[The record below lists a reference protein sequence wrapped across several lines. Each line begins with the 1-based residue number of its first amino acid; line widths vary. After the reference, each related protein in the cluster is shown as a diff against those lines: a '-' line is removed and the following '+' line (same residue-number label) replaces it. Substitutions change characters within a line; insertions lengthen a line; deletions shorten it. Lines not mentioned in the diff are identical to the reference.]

1 MSQSSDAV
9 ALSGSPP
16 GRYPRS
22 SIFDF
27 VFGNPFSQQSETVPA
42 SQVLARIPDS
52 QPIFVDNNNGEE
64 YRRLPKRPRSTYN
77 AALLEPFKRDTKA
90 DRHSADRTLTLGR
103 VRDDALTVAANLRA
117 LGLDPAEVVALPPTP
132 TCARPELA
140 PVVLI
145 QLPNCL
151 AFASVL
157 FGTFASGLTASLASP
172 ALTATELGWILENAR
187 PRAIVTAKACLGAM
201 REALESQKDA
211 AFFGKVP
218 VFTVDV
224 ANDSYLSGT
233 AAAAAAVKPSSALSP
248 LEQDWSALL
257 RTPVSPGKSYQL
269 SASSAP
275 NRTAVILWSSGTSGR
290 SKGVL
295 ISHGALVFATA
306 SIWYDADWHRPG
318 LRQSWLG
325 YVPFYHVFGL
335 CNIFLLAP
343 CVGAACHV
351 MSAFNLEAMLA
362 GVQRRRVT
370 YLHMAPPVAVMLA
383 KAAVVD
389 KYAKQG
395 GFSSVVAGVT
405 GGAPIGHEVIVE
417 VHRRLGFR
425 VKIGYG
431 LSETCNTS
439 VQRGTSEADMHAGAG
454 DSGRPHYGV
463 ELLIAEDGQDF
474 TKGGPTRP
482 GKLGAPG
489 EILIRAPGVMSAY
502 LPIGGLGGGNKNPD
516 MSITTEALT
525 HDGWFRTGDVGF
537 LDPKGAVHITDRLKE
552 LIKVRAYQVAP
563 AELEAVLCSSESVAD
578 AGVIGVYDAS
588 QATEWPR
595 AYVVPRDAELV
606 RKGDREGLKRLA
618 GELKAL
624 VEKRTARYKW
634 LVGGIVFA
642 DAIPKS
648 PSGKILRRVIKDGG
662 VKGGI
667 EVMVYEKKKRDSK
680 L

>member
-1 MSQSSDAV
+1 MSQSSDTV
-9 ALSGSPP
+9 ALSGSAP
-16 GRYPRS
+16 GDNYPRS
-22 SIFDF
+22 NIFDF
-27 VFGNPFSQQSETVPA
+27 VFGNSFSEQSSFVPP
-42 SQVLARIPDS
+42 SQRLPHIEDS
-52 QPIFVDNNNGEE
+52 RPIFVDNNNE
-64 YRRLPKRPRSTYN
+64 
-77 AALLEPFKRDTKA
+77 
-90 DRHSADRTLTLGR
+90 RTLTYGR
-103 VRDDALTVAANLRA
+103 ARQDALTVSANLRS
-117 LGLDPAEVVALPPTP
+117 LGLDPDDTQALPATAS
-132 TCARPELA
+132 CARPELA

-172 ALTATELGWILENAR
+172 ALTATELAWILQNAR
-187 PRAIVTAKACLGAM
+187 PRAIVTATASLGAM
-201 REALESQKDA
+201 REALRAQEDA
-211 AFFGKVP
+211 AFFAAVP

-224 ANDSYLSGT
+224 AGDSYLSGSPPPPT
-233 AAAAAAVKPSSALSP
+233 PPSSSP
-248 LEQDWSALL
+248 GAAGQEQDWSALL
-257 RTPVSPGKSYQL
+257 RTPSTPQKSYHL
-269 SASSAP
+269 SAVAAP

-306 SIWYDADWHRPG
+306 SIWYDADFHRPG
-318 LRQSWLG
+318 LQQRWLG

-343 CVGAACHV
+343 AVGASCHV
-351 MSAFNLEAMLA
+351 MSSFNLEAMLA
-362 GVQRRRVT
+362 GVARRRVT

-389 KYAKQG
+389 KYAREG
-395 GFSSVVAGVT
+395 GFATVLAGVT
-405 GGAPIGHEVIVE
+405 GGAPLGHEVVLE

-425 VKIGYG
+425 VKMGYG

-439 VQRGTSEADMHAGAG
+439 LQRGSSEADMHEGAG

-463 ELLIAEDGQDF
+463 ELCIAADGQDF
-474 TKGGPTRP
+474 SSGRTTVPAR
-482 GKLGAPG
+482 LGEPG
-489 EILIRAPGVMSAY
+489 EILIRSPSLMSAY
-502 LPIGGLGGGNKNPD
+502 LPIGGVGRGAPAPD

-525 HDGWFRTGDVGF
+525 PDGWFRTGDVGF
-537 LDPKGAVHITDRLKE
+537 LDARGAVHITDRLKE

-563 AELEAVLCSSESVAD
+563 AELEAVLCSSEGVAD
-578 AGVIGVYDAS
+578 AGVIGVYDSS

-595 AYVVPRDAELV
+595 AYVVPRDADLV
-606 RKGDREGLKRLA
+606 RNGDRAGLERLA

-634 LVGGIVFA
+634 LIGGIVFA

-667 EVMVYEKKKRDSK
+667 EVSVYQKKKRDSK

>member
-1 MSQSSDAV
+1 MSQSSDTV
-9 ALSGSPP
+9 ALSGSAP
-16 GRYPRS
+16 GQYPHS
-22 SIFDF
+22 NIFDF
-27 VFGNPFSQQSETVPA
+27 VFGNPFSQQSDTVPA
-42 SQVLARIPDS
+42 SQKLARIEDS
-52 QPIFVDNNNGEE
+52 RPIFVDNNN
-64 YRRLPKRPRSTYN
+64 
-77 AALLEPFKRDTKA
+77 
-90 DRHSADRTLTLGR
+90 DRTLTFGK
-103 VRDDALTVAANLRA
+103 VREDALKVAANLRD
-117 LGLDPAEVVALPPTP
+117 LGLDPDQIHSLPKTP

-151 AFASVL
+151 AFASIL

-172 ALTATELGWILENAR
+172 ALTATELSWILQNAR
-187 PRAIVTAKACLGAM
+187 PRAIITAKACLGAM
-201 REALESQKDA
+201 HEALKSQKDT
-211 AFFGKVP
+211 AFFAKVP

-224 ANDSYLSGT
+224 ANDSYLT
-233 AAAAAAVKPSSALSP
+233 PTPAARPASSTSP

-257 RTPVSPGKSYQL
+257 KIPLSPARSYQL
-269 SASSAP
+269 SAETAP

-295 ISHGALVFATA
+295 ISHNALVFATA

-318 LRQSWLG
+318 LQQSWLG

-343 CVGAACHV
+343 CIGATCHV

-362 GVQRRRVT
+362 GVARRKVT

-383 KAAVVD
+383 KAAIVD
-389 KYAKQG
+389 KYARGG
-395 GFSSVVAGVT
+395 GFSTIVAGVT
-405 GGAPIGHEVIVE
+405 GGAPLGHEVVVE
-417 VHRRLGFR
+417 VHKRLGFR
-425 VKIGYG
+425 VKMGYG

-439 VQRGTSEADMHAGAG
+439 LQRGTSEADMHAGAG

-463 ELLIAEDGQDF
+463 ELLIAADGQDF
-474 TKGGPTRP
+474 KGGATKP

-489 EILIRAPGVMSAY
+489 EILIRSPGVMSAY
-502 LPIGGLGGGNKNPD
+502 LPIGGLGDARHAPD
-516 MSITTEALT
+516 MAITADALT
-525 HDGWFRTGDVGF
+525 PDGWFRTGDVGF
-537 LDPKGAVHITDRLKE
+537 LDERGAIHITDRLKE

-563 AELEAVLCSSESVAD
+563 AELEAVLCSSEAVAD
-578 AGVIGVYDAS
+578 AGVIGIYDNS

-595 AYVVPRDAELV
+595 AYVVPRNAELIQ
-606 RKGDREGLKRLA
+606 KGDRKGLEKLA
-618 GELKAL
+618 QELKAL
-624 VEKRTARYKW
+624 VEKRTAKYKW
-634 LVGGIVFA
+634 LIGGIVFT

-667 EVMVYEKKKRDSK
+667 EVVVYEKKKRDSK